1 MLGRVVILAI
11 LSTAV
16 RVWLAHHYYGF
27 ETGDDVEIAQE
38 AFRAA
43 LGLEYTPW
51 GIRNLFVSNTFVAPL
66 LALASLSGVT
76 DPFTLATI
84 ARYPFIVF
92 AGINI
97 LLVYF
102 LGRTWFSE
110 QAGFIAAALYSI
122 HWLPLVFGS
131 SLYPRIPGVTFLLLA
146 ALAIARQRHF
156 TAGVLASLAFAMRY
170 SEIVFLAPLYW
181 SAVALPPLS
190 NAAEPLRGTGNR
202 RQEPPH
208 SIFLGFGT
216 GVMLFVGLYDWLS
229 WGRPFAS
236 LIEFARYTLIARES
250 SSLMKQ
256 QPPWWYLTALP
267 QWLAPPL
274 WPFLWRERRKALAF
288 IVLPVIALSVIH
300 HKELRYLQAVI
311 PFATIL
317 AAAGVLAWWRDGR
330 RWLVI
335 VLLVLAL
342 PLQLARIRSIEKRT
356 MAAVD
361 AARTMHSANRVAVS
375 QAWAYGGKLFLRNV
389 EEIGIPPDVT
399 RLREAAPLV
408 DCVAMYRSQ
417 ITPEMRAIVAEAG
430 LATARGFERARSRPV
445 DVFCR

>member
-43 LGLEYTPW
+43 LGLDYTPW
-51 GIRNLFVSNTFVAPL
+51 AIRNLFVSQTLVAPVVKLAAL
-66 LALASLSGVT
+66 LGVS
-76 DPFTLATI
+76 DPFALATI
-84 ARYPFIVF
+84 ARYPFIVL

-102 LGRTWFSE
+102 LGRSWSSE
-110 QAGFIAAALYSI
+110 RAGFIAAALYSI

-131 SLYPRIPGVTFLLLA
+131 SLYPRIPGTTFLLLA
-146 ALAIARQRHF
+146 ALAGPF
-156 TAGVLASLAFAMRY
+156 TAGWLASLAFAMRY
-170 SEIVFLAPLYW
+170 SEIVFLMPLLFR
-181 SAVALPPLS
+181 SAAADPPLS
-190 NAAEPLRGTGNR
+190 YQSGDWRRRTPKLIAGFAA
-202 RQEPPH
+202 
-208 SIFLGFGT
+208 
-216 GVMLFVGLYDWLS
+216 GVVLFVGLYDWLS

-236 LIEFARYTLIARES
+236 LIEFARYTLVERGS

-256 QPPWWYLTALP
+256 QPPWWYIAALP

-274 WPFLWRERRKALAF
+274 WPFLWRERRKALVF
-288 IVLPVIALSVIH
+288 IVLPVIALSLIH

-311 PFATIL
+311 PFAMIL
-317 AAAGVLAWWRDGR
+317 AAAGAVAWWNDGR
-330 RWLVI
+330 RKLVI
-335 VLLVLAL
+335 ALLILAL
-342 PLQLARIRSIEKRT
+342 PLQLARIRSIDKRT

-361 AARTMHSANRVAVS
+361 VARVMRSADRVAIS
-375 QAWAYGGKLFLRNV
+375 QEWAYGGKLFLRNV
-389 EEIGIPPDVT
+389 EELGIPPDVT
-399 RLREAAPLV
+399 RLREAVSRV

-417 ITPEMRAIVAEAG
+417 ITPEMRAIVSEAG
-430 LATARGFERARSRPV
+430 LTTARGFERARSRPV
-445 DVFCR
+445 DLFCR

>member
-1 MLGRVVILAI
+1 MLRRVVILAI

-43 LGLEYTPW
+43 LGLDYAPW
-51 GIRNLFVSNTFVAPL
+51 NIRNLFVSNALVAPL
-66 LALASLSGVT
+66 LQIASLFGVT
-76 DPFTLATI
+76 DPFALATL
-84 ARYPFIVF
+84 ARYPFILF
-92 AGINI
+92 AGVNV

-102 LGRTWFSE
+102 LGRQWFSE
-110 QAGFIAAALYSI
+110 EAGFLAAALYSI

-131 SLYPRIPGVTFLLLA
+131 SLYPRIPGTTFLLLA
-146 ALAIARQRHF
+146 ALAGHF
-156 TAGVLASLAFAMRY
+156 PAGWLASLAFAMRY
-170 SEIVFLAPLYW
+170 SEIVFLLPLLFR
-181 SAVALPPLS
+181 SAAAGPPLS
-190 NAAEPLRGTGNR
+190 YQSGDWR
-202 RQEPPH
+202 RRTPKLVGG
-208 SIFLGFGT
+208 FALG
-216 GVMLFVGLYDWLS
+216 VLLFVGLYDWLS

-250 SSLMKQ
+250 SSLVKA
-256 QPPWWYLTALP
+256 QPPWWYIAALP

-274 WPFLWRERRKALAF
+274 WPFLWREKKKALAF
-288 IVLPVIALSVIH
+288 IVLPVIALSLIH

-311 PFATIL
+311 PFAMIL
-317 AAAGVLAWWRDGR
+317 AAAGALAWWKEGR
-330 RWLVI
+330 RKLVI
-335 VLLVLAL
+335 VLLILAL

-361 AARTMHSANRVAVS
+361 AARSMQSANRVALS
-375 QAWAYGGKLFLRNV
+375 QEWAYGGRLFLHNV
-389 EEIGIPPDVT
+389 EELGIPPDVA
-399 RLREAAPLV
+399 RLREAAPRV

-430 LATARGFERARSRPV
+430 LTTARGFERARSRPV